1 MRQNAFLLVVVI
13 VFSLVL
19 GIWFGIQRQSTSRDQ
34 RLAASSSLSFVDFVL
49 PDIQGKQ
56 HRFSQWLGKIMVLN
70 FWATWCPP
78 CLEEIPL
85 FIYFQ
90 EKYKDQGLQIIGVA
104 IDSKDNVVKFRRGIP
119 INYPVLIDT
128 GAGMKIME
136 QYGNRVGSLP
146 YSVMIDR
153 DGRIFNN
160 KIGAYSRAELEKLLL
175 PRFDQAKTSLKITS
189 EPVLR

>member
-13 VFSLVL
+13 AVSLVL
-19 GIWFGIQRQSTSRDQ
+19 GIWFGIQRQSTRSDQ
-34 RLAASSSLSFVDFVL
+34 RLASSSSLSFVDFVL
-49 PDIQGKQ
+49 PDVQGKQ
-56 HRFSQWLGKIMVLN
+56 RRLSQWRGKVVVLN
-70 FWATWCPP
+70 FWATWCSP

-104 IDSKDNVVKFRRGIP
+104 IDSRDNVVKFRQALP

-160 KIGAYSRAELEKLLL
+160 KIGAYSRAELAKLLS
-175 PRFDQAKTSLKITS
+175 PRFDQAKTSLKTTS

>member
-1 MRQNAFLLVVVI
+1 MRQNAFLLIAVI
-13 VFSLVL
+13 VFSLAL
-19 GIWFGIQRQSTSRDQ
+19 GIWFGIQRQSTDRDQ
-34 RLAASSSLSFVDFVL
+34 RLASSSSLSFVDFVL
-49 PDIQGKQ
+49 PDVQGKQ
-56 HRFSQWLGKIMVLN
+56 HRLSQWRGKVMVLN
-70 FWATWCPP
+70 FWATWCSP

-90 EKYKDQGLQIIGVA
+90 EKYKDKGLQIIGVA
-104 IDSKDNVVKFRRGIP
+104 IDSKDNVVKFRRALP

-160 KIGAYSRAELEKLLL
+160 KIGAYSRTELAKLLS
-175 PRFDQAKTSLKITS
+175 PHFSQAKTSLKTTF

>member
-1 MRQNAFLLVVVI
+1 MKQNTFLFVAVI
-13 VFSLVL
+13 VIALAL
-19 GIWFGIQRQSTSRDQ
+19 GIWFGIEQQTAHEDKRI
-34 RLAASSSLSFVDFVL
+34 ASSPSLSFIDFAL
-49 PDIQGKQ
+49 PDLQGKQ
-56 HRFSQWLGKIMVLN
+56 RRLSQWRGKVLVLN

-85 FIYFQ
+85 FIDFQ
-90 EKYKDQGLQIIGVA
+90 EKYKNKGLQIIGVA
-104 IDSKDNVVKFRRGIP
+104 IDTKDNVIDFREVLA
-119 INYPVLIDT
+119 INYPILIDT

-160 KIGAYSRAELEKLLL
+160 KIGAYSRAELKKLLL
-175 PRFDQAKTSLKITS
+175 PHLNLAKTGQKTTS
-189 EPVLR
+189 KSVLR